1 MAEAKKKKWAW
12 LEKLK
17 GIKHIEVIVV
27 LVFAAMAAL
36 VVFGF
41 GGSTEEG
48 SQTSDLQ
55 QYGKDLEAR
64 MASVL
69 GQIEGAGKV
78 SVLLWFESGS
88 EIVPAYSED
97 VTDNGTTTTE
107 KKTLV
112 LVGGKPV
119 VLTEITP
126 KVGGVVIVAEG
137 ADNVKVKLELLKAV
151 NALLKVDAADVEIF
165 TMQKG

>member
-41 GGSTEEG
+41 GGATEEG